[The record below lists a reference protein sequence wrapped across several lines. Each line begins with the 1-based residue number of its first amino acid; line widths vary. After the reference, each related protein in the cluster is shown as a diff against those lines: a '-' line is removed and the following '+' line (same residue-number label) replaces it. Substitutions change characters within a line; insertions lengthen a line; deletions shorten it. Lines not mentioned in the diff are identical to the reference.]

1 MYQGLWNDTAV
12 AIKVIEYK
20 EGSRDAVNP
29 ALEAS
34 LTKYASLTNAQSASK
49 THNLS
54 LTVHMWTVRRA
65 AHC

>member
-49 THNLS
+49 THNL
-54 LTVHMWTVRRA
+54 
-65 AHC
+65 